1 MLKDYLGIKVHTQDP
16 PFISELGR
24 AILSDGYVKENETI
38 PEAFAR
44 ASTAFCGGD
53 YALAQ
58 RIYDAVYNNHFMFA
72 TPIITNAPKGVFV
85 NGEFVAETEPKG
97 LPISCYG
104 MMIPDTVDGQIKAM
118 QELAALSVSGGGV
131 GLHSDIRATSQ
142 KAPGP
147 IPYAK
152 VLDSTIGYFK
162 QSGARRGA
170 VSLNMRVDHPDIIE
184 HIRFRQ
190 PGGDP
195 KRRSDNRQQFH
206 TTVLLTDAF
215 VEAVNN
221 DTEYELVCPKKGVV
235 YETINART
243 VWEEILESRALTGE
257 PCLVKI
263 DQANKHL
270 PVVQQE
276 KGLKINGSNICLEI
290 LLPTDE
296 QRTFVC
302 CLSSLN
308 VEKFE
313 GWKDTSL
320 VADLVV
326 FLDNVLSY
334 FIKHCPPILEKAKY
348 AAMME
353 RAIGIGTFGL
363 HSFLQSKSIPF
374 ESGGFN
380 SAVQWNNIIYKTIKE
395 QAVSASKAL
404 AKERGEA
411 PDMVGTGM
419 RNSRLLAIAPNASS
433 GDIANSSPSIE
444 PWYRNVFVKDT
455 RVGSVLQKNPH
466 LEKVLESHGKNTDEV
481 WQDIKNHDGSV
492 QHIEWLDEHTK
503 SVFKTAMEIDQHWL
517 VELANVR
524 GKYICQAQSLNL
536 FFPAGSSRKYV
547 NSVHRKWAKSEN
559 VHTLYYYRTEKES
572 SVKRAEEIE
581 RKALVD
587 WNSDECVACSG

>member
-1 MLKDYLGIKVHTQDP
+1 MLKDYLGIKVHTEDP
-16 PFISELGR
+16 PFLSELGR
-24 AILSDGYVKENETI
+24 AILSDGYVKDGEAV

-44 ASTAFCGGD
+44 AATAFCGGD

-58 RIYDAVYNNHFMFA
+58 RIYDAVYSNHFMFA
-72 TPIITNAPKGVFV
+72 TPIITNAPKGMFVDGVFI
-85 NGEFVAETEPKG
+85 AESEPKG

-104 MMIPDTVDGQIKAM
+104 MIIPDNVDGQIKAM

-235 YETINART
+235 YETLRART

-263 DQANKHL
+263 DQANRQL
-270 PVVQQE
+270 PVTQQE
-276 KGLKINGSNICLEI
+276 KDLKINGSNICLEV

-313 GWKDTSL
+313 EWKDTSL

-334 FIKHCPPILEKAKY
+334 FITHCPPILEKAKY

-395 QAVSASKAL
+395 KAVAASKLL

-455 RVGSVLQKNPH
+455 RVGAVLQKNPH
-466 LEKVLESHGKNTDEV
+466 LEAKLESIGKNTDEV

-492 QHIEWLDEHTK
+492 QHIEWLDENTK

-536 FFPAGSSRKYV
+536 FFPSGSSRKYV

-559 VHTLYYYRTEKES
+559 IHTLYYYRTEKES

>member
-16 PFISELGR
+16 PFLSELGR

-85 NGEFVAETEPKG
+85 NGDFVAETEPKG

-104 MMIPDTVDGQIKAM
+104 MMIPDSVDGQIKAM

-131 GLHSDIRATSQ
+131 GLHSGIRATSQ

-206 TTVLLTDAF
+206 TTVLLTDTF
-215 VEAVNN
+215 IEAVNN
-221 DTEYELVCPKKGVV
+221 NTEYDLICPKKGAV

-313 GWKDTSL
+313 EWKDTSL
-320 VADLVV
+320 VADLLV

-466 LEKVLESHGKNTDEV
+466 LEKVLESHGKNTDDV

-547 NSVHRKWAKSEN
+547 NSVHRKWTKSEN

>member
-1 MLKDYLGIKVHTQDP
+1 MVKDYLGIKVHTQDP
-16 PFISELGR
+16 PFLSELGR
-24 AILSDGYVKENETI
+24 AILSDGYVKEGETI

-44 ASTAFCGGD
+44 AATAFCAGD

-85 NGEFVAETEPKG
+85 DGEFVAETEPKG

-104 MMIPDTVDGQIKAM
+104 MMIPDSVDGQIKAM

-215 VEAVNN
+215 IDAVNN
-221 DTEYELVCPKKGVV
+221 DTEYDLICPKKGVV
-235 YETINART
+235 YETVNARA

-263 DQANKHL
+263 DQVNRHL
-270 PVVQQE
+270 PVSQQE
-276 KGLKINGSNICLEI
+276 KGLRINGSNICLEI

-313 GWKDTSL
+313 EWKDTPI

-334 FIKHCPPILEKAKY
+334 FINHCPPILEKAKY

-363 HSFLQSKSIPF
+363 HSFLQSKNIPF

-395 QAVSASKAL
+395 QAVAASKAL

-466 LEKVLESHGKNTDEV
+466 LEKVLESHGKNTDDV

-492 QHIEWLDEHTK
+492 QHIEWLDEHTRN
-503 SVFKTAMEIDQHWL
+503 VFKTAMEIDQHWL